1 MYVQVYLYNVNVV
14 LYTKYKMIELMY
26 QLDVIDSI
34 NRIFI
39 IILIKQF

>member
-14 LYTKYKMIELMY
+14 LYTEYKMIELMY

-39 IILIKQF
+39 IILIKPF